1 MPTTITLDEAAQRL
15 KDLLRE
21 LSLGDTVTLI
31 ETNGIPL
38 AILVG
43 IRPAASSPSIS
54 DWSQRWRKL
63 AAQIGQAWQVEQS
76 ALQVL
81 AEMRR

>member
-1 MPTTITLDEAAQRL
+1 MSTTITLDEAAQHL

-31 ETNGIPL
+31 ESNGIPL

-43 IRPAASSPSIS
+43 IRPAASSPPIS
-54 DWSQRWRKL
+54 DWSQRWHKL
-63 AAQIGQAWQVEQS
+63 AVQIGQAWQVEQS